1 MDETPPERNM
11 IDECTAACSALLQ
24 ALIEA
29 LAEQPD
35 MVLFKLAVTGSEITI
50 TVTFENQDDCARFI
64 GRKGHNLANIRRV
77 FHKVAHRYGYSR
89 MMFNV
94 VDPTGASTVEHNSKE
109 K

>member
-1 MDETPPERNM
+1 MDEPIERNM
-11 IDECTAACSALLQ
+11 IDECTAACNVLLR
-24 ALIEA
+24 ALIQA
-29 LAEQPD
+29 LAEYPD
-35 MVLFKLAVTGSEITI
+35 KITFQLVVSDAEIVI
-50 TVTFENQDDCARFI
+50 TMTFENQDDCARFI

>member
-1 MDETPPERNM
+1 MDETPLERNM
-11 IDECTAACSALLQ
+11 VDECRASCNALLWALIQ
-24 ALIEA
+24 ALA
-29 LAEQPD
+29 DYPD
-35 MVLFKLAVTGSEITI
+35 KVTFRLEVTGSEITI